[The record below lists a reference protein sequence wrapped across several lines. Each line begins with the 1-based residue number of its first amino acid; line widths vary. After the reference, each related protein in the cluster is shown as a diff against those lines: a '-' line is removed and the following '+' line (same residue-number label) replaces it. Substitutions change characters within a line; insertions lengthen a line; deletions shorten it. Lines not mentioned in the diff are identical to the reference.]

1 MLIEFHV
8 LKNYPATNL
17 NRDETGAPK
26 TAFFSGYLRGRIS
39 SQCVKR
45 SWRKSEW
52 FEAMELGIRTRNLP
66 SLVCEELA
74 ARGVD
79 DAFVQMTKKKITGF
93 GNKDAKENEEGATAQ
108 VMFFSEA
115 DIKAVADVVQATIE
129 ECATPKEFEKT
140 MAKSWQDK
148 LKGMARPITIDIAL
162 FGRMITDDSFADVEA
177 AMQVAHAIST
187 NAVNQETDFF
197 TAVDDLN
204 EKYGTDAG
212 SAMMGDID
220 FNANCYY
227 QYAALD
233 MDQLRDNLCGNQN
246 TEDILRCLLPA
257 LVNAIAFSNPT
268 GKQNSFAGHVVPS
281 LICIEKKAK
290 KIPISYIN
298 AFEKPV
304 RKNYSAESI
313 DALCEEIETV
323 EKTYGKLCEERV
335 WFAPKHEKKPQNTQK
350 VDTLAQMMETLAQ
363 WI

>member
-17 NRDETGAPK
+17 NRDETGSPK
-26 TAFFSGYLRGRIS
+26 TAFFSGQLRGRIS

-52 FEAMELGIRTRNLP
+52 FEALDLGIRTRNLP
-66 SLVCEELA
+66 SLVCEELK
-74 ARGVD
+74 ARGVE
-79 DAFVQMTKKKITGF
+79 DAFAQAAKKKITGF
-93 GNKDAKENEEGATAQ
+93 GNKEARENEEGATAQ
-108 VMFFSEA
+108 VMFFSEE
-115 DIKAVADVVQATIE
+115 DIKAVADVAVATISD
-129 ECATPKEFEKT
+129 CDTLQAFEKT
-140 MAKSWQDK
+140 TAKSWLEK
-148 LKGMARPITIDIAL
+148 LKGMARPVNVDIAL

-177 AMQVAHAIST
+177 SMQVAHAIST

-204 EKYGTDAG
+204 AVYGTDAG

-220 FNANCYY
+220 FNSNCYY

-233 MDQLRDNLCGNQN
+233 VDQLRDNLRGNSN
-246 TEDILRCLLPA
+246 TQDIMQRLLPA
-257 LVNAIAFSNPT
+257 LVHAIAFSNPT

-298 AFEKPV
+298 AFENPV
-304 RKNYSAESI
+304 RKNYSEESI
-313 DALCEEIETV
+313 NALCEEIEVV

-335 WFAPKHEKKPQNTQK
+335 WFCPKYKKLPEGTDN
-350 VDTLAQMMETLAQ
+350 VDALAQMIEKIAQ